1 MSKVFPLNLTCARHC
16 QHLIRLKS
24 PKCANCGLFV
34 ELWLQMRHLGHMMW
48 ASVTD
53 LVNPWQL
60 PCVQLTHAD
69 LTWAGVIL
77 GSYRTPFTWSEWC
90 FHRRQRALVEKL
102 GIAVQNYNPSTKET
116 EVGGS
121 GVLGHPWRHSDFE
134 ASLGYTKPCLKN
146 CKNKLWL
153 TPARKFSSLRLHCY
167 ELLFCSQSQTS
178 QAFKC
183 AVHSRRII
191 PAI

>member
-34 ELWLQMRHLGHMMW
+34 ELWLQMRHLGHMTW

-53 LVNPWQL
+53 LVNPL
-60 PCVQLTHAD
+60 AAPLRSVNSRRPNMG
-69 LTWAGVIL
+69 GVIL

-90 FHRRQRALVEKL
+90 FHRLQRALVEKL

-116 EVGGS
+116 EVGG
-121 GVLGHPWRHSDFE
+121 HPWRHSDFE
-134 ASLGYTKPCLKN
+134 ASLGYRKPCLKN

-153 TPARKFSSLRLHCY
+153 TPARNFSSLRLHFY
-167 ELLFCSQSQTS
+167 ELLFCS
-178 QAFKC
+178 
-183 AVHSRRII
+183 
-191 PAI
+191 